1 MPCSPWQVAQIFA
14 FSATGSGAEAAPLPP
29 AKACPLMSATPAN
42 KIARDARLK
51 NIPLRSKGQTMKR
64 TGHECPVLSRCTC
77 GKRSIDREGDD
88 VVAALEVDLHVT
100 ARADDDV
107 LLPVDGVGG
116 RRRVHA
122 GAREER
128 P

>member
-1 MPCSPWQVAQIFA
+1 MGMPCSPCEVAHNCPS
-14 FSATGSGAEAAPLPP
+14 SAMRSGGAAAPPAP
-29 AKACPLMSATPAN
+29 AKAFPLMSATPAN
-42 KIARDARLK
+42 TMARDARLK
-51 NIPLRSKGQTMKR
+51 NIPLCSKGQAMKR
-64 TGHECPVLSRCTC
+64 TGHECPVLSRCNC
-77 GKRSIDREGDD
+77 GERSVGREGDD

-122 GAREER
+122 G
-128 P
+128 